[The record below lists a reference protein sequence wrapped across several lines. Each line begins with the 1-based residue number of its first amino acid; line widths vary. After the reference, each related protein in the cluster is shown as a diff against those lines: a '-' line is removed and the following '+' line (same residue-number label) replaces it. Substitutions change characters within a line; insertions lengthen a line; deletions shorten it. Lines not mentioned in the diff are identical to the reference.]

1 MVWPLTLH
9 NVGSGLSREDR
20 GVVHTINCVYMRE
33 SNFVMESP
41 SNGLCCIFIYSN
53 LSFLPTFVTSRAEN
67 AF

>member
-33 SNFVMESP
+33 SNFVTEAHVAS
-41 SNGLCCIFIYSN
+41 SSSTAIC
-53 LSFLPTFVTSRAEN
+53 LSYLVFSTFVTSRAEN